1 MQAHRLI
8 NGVITDL
15 LDPNIFFSRVSFLES
30 GKDAIDIKH
39 DLKLGKKI
47 GFQGFKLPNLSEKFY
62 TRSSMIRQLY

>member
-1 MQAHRLI
+1 MQANRLI